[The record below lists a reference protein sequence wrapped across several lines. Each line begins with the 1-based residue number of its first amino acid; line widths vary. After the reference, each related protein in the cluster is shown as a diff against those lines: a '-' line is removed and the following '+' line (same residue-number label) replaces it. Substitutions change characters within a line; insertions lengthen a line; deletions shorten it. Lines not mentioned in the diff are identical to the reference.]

1 MSTPTT
7 SSTIAI
13 TGVRVFD
20 GHSTAEDQTVLIT
33 GELIASVGPRQAIA
47 VPNGATV
54 VDGTGRTLLPGFIDM
69 HTHVTA
75 SALPLF
81 LAYGVTTVKDVGNT
95 YERVLPA
102 RDAERRGEAL
112 PRVFCCGPLVDG
124 DPPFWPDHSYALASD
139 ADARAAADDLAAH
152 HVDACKAYMMLPV
165 AQMRAF
171 VSRALEHGLTTSA
184 HLGHV
189 SASEA
194 MDAGVAGL
202 EHTAQSFYTEVVRED
217 LVWHADERF
226 RRGLG
231 AFWANFVRGWADV
244 DLTSQRVGRIC
255 ERAARSGVYVNPTLV
270 TLQRTVARGERGI
283 DALDADPLMSEY
295 AASERVSWRATHDRF
310 FAEWTAEDYAIARR
324 ALEKVQGFTALLHQA
339 GVRIHAATDAPFAY
353 ILPGS
358 SYYTELE
365 LLTEGGLSAEQA
377 LACGTSVP
385 AATLKAGDRGV
396 IAAGRRADVLLV
408 RGDPTRRVSAVR
420 DLERV
425 FQGGQEVDRQALL
438 LQARGPAGGAIHG
451 H

>member
-1 MSTPTT
+1 MSTAT
-7 SSTIAI
+7 SPGTIAI

-20 GHSTAEDQTVLIT
+20 GHQTAEDQTVIIT
-33 GELIASVGPRQAIA
+33 GELIASVGPRQATSIPA
-47 VPNGATV
+47 GASV
-54 VDGTGRTLLPGFIDM
+54 IDGTGRTLLPGFIDM

-102 RDAERRGEAL
+102 RDAEHRGEAL
-112 PRVFCCGPLVDG
+112 PRVYCCGPLVDG

-139 ADARAAADDLAAH
+139 ADAQAAADDLAAH

-171 VSRALEHGLTTSA
+171 VSRALEHGLSTSA

-194 MDAGVAGL
+194 MDAGVAGF
-202 EHTAQSFYTEVVRED
+202 EHTAQSFYTEVVREE
-217 LVWHADERF
+217 LVWHADERR

-244 DLTSQRVGRIC
+244 DLTSRRVGRIC
-255 ERAARSGVYVNPTLV
+255 ERAAGAGVYVDPTLV

-283 DALDADPLMSEY
+283 DALDADPVMSEY
-295 AASERVSWRATHDRF
+295 AASERAGWRATHDRF
-310 FAEWTAEDYAIARR
+310 FAEWSSNDYAAARR
-324 ALEKVQGFTALLHQA
+324 ALEKVQGFTALLHRT
-339 GVRIHAATDAPFAY
+339 GVRIHASTDAPFAY

-365 LLTEGGLSAEQA
+365 LLNEAGLSAEQA

-385 AATLKAGDRGV
+385 ASTLGADDIGV
-396 IAAGRRADVLLV
+396 IAPGRRADLLLV
-408 RGDPTRRVSAVR
+408 LGDPTLSIGALRG
-420 DLERV
+420 LERV
-425 FQGGQEVDRQALL
+425 FKGGRELDRTDL
-438 LQARGPAGGAIHG
+438 LQRARDGAPAAH
-451 H
+451 